1 MVAELHSLIS
11 KEYEKTQEDT
21 IPGLSLS
28 PRKAAAAAE
37 RSAVSAAEAK
47 GDKS

>member
-11 KEYEKTQEDT
+11 KESEKTHEDT
-21 IPGLSLS
+21 IPGLSVS
-28 PRKAAAAAE
+28 PRNAAAAE

-47 GDKS
+47 GDQC